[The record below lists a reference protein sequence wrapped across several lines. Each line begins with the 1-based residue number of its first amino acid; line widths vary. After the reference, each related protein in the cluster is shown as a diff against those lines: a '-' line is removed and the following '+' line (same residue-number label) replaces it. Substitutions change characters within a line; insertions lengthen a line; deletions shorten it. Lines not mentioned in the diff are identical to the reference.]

1 MDLDFEELPQS
12 GNASNTAKWFQENPD
27 INAGKILD
35 GLLGLKTEFP
45 DESSNPG
52 STGTASSGEISKPSS
67 IGVLDHTT
75 ANLLQMSVPDPST
88 TFLDIGTELGHSLYE
103 DDPFNLETL
112 LPSNFNVN
120 QLDMLPSSP
129 DGSAHN
135 GHGQHHFQNNNNQHI
150 LNAHGAEASMAI
162 TAKAIME
169 NNNIGHNLSMHPNNH
184 HGVHNHK
191 GGRYTDIT
199 KSYTDT
205 THQSTFH
212 FPETTI
218 SPMSGPPGSGSSGPH
233 RLPLD
238 PMQPMAFNSV
248 IKTEP
253 GAYIKREDNNNAPPN
268 LMQLHPPHIM
278 REHML
283 NEGYLLHHNTSP
295 MSSMSLPGSP
305 PGGISNHEKNQAAM
319 VMASLSSGGGPR
331 MGPGGHLGLPQ
342 SPPNPH
348 GGGHGGSPH
357 TPQPGGQG
365 QHHGGGKM
373 RTPTPSTSRKKSA
386 NEPTPEEEELAN
398 IPSLQMRIK
407 ILQQRVRHLFFMIS
421 WQLFKVTILKLG
433 FAKLNVK
440 SYERID

>member
-12 GNASNTAKWFQENPD
+12 GNAGNTAKWFQEHPD

-45 DESSNPG
+45 DESSNQG
-52 STGTASSGEISKPSS
+52 STGTGSSAASSGGLEKPPEM
-67 IGVLDHTT
+67 GGLDHAT

-88 TFLDIGTELGHSLYE
+88 TFLDIGTEIGGHSLYE

-129 DGSAHN
+129 GSHH
-135 GHGQHHFQNNNNQHI
+135 GHGSNHHSHHFQNNNNQHI

-169 NNNIGHNLSMHPNNH
+169 NNNIGHNLSIHSNNH
-184 HGVHNHK
+184 HSQN
-191 GGRYTDIT
+191 GGHSS
-199 KSYTDT
+199 KNGH
-205 THQSTFH
+205 HQSAH
-212 FPETTI
+212 QSIGMNLYPETTI
-218 SPMSGPPGSGSSGPH
+218 SPMSGPPGGPPH
-233 RLPLD
+233 SRPPVD
-238 PMQPMAFNSV
+238 PMQPMGPFNTQ

-253 GAYIKREDNNNAPPN
+253 VAYIKREDNNNAPIS
-268 LMQLHPPHIM
+268 LMQLHPPH
-278 REHML
+278 HML
-283 NEGYLLHHNTSP
+283 NEGYLLHHTTSP
-295 MSSMSLPGSP
+295 MSTGMSSPGSP

-319 VMASLSSGGGPR
+319 VMASLSSGGAGGPPR
-331 MGPGGHLGLPQ
+331 MGPGGGQHGLPH
-342 SPPNPH
+342 SPPSNHPH
-348 GGGHGGSPH
+348 GGPSPH
-357 TPQPGGQG
+357 PGGHPGGQ
-365 QHHGGGKM
+365 HPGGGKM

-407 ILQQRVRHLFFMIS
+407 ILQQRVCSLIIFYNACNYLRLLKIHKVC
-421 WQLFKVTILKLG
+421 FKM
-433 FAKLNVK
+433 
-440 SYERID
+440 

>member
-12 GNASNTAKWFQENPD
+12 GNASITAKWFKEHQD

-35 GLLGLKTEFP
+35 SLLGLKTEFP

-52 STGTASSGEISKPSS
+52 STGTSSTASSGEISKPSS
-67 IGVLDHTT
+67 MGVLDHTT
-75 ANLLQMSVPDPST
+75 ANLLQMSVPDPGN
-88 TFLDIGTELGHSLYE
+88 TFLDISTELGHSLYE

-169 NNNIGHNLSMHPNNH
+169 NNNIGHNLSMHQNNH
-184 HGVHNHK
+184 HGGHHK
-191 GGRYTDIT
+191 GR
-199 KSYTDT
+199 YTDT

-218 SPMSGPPGSGSSGPH
+218 SPMSGPPGSGSGPH

-253 GAYIKREDNNNAPPN
+253 LPYIKREDNNNAPPN

-283 NEGYLLHHNTSP
+283 HEGYLLHHNTSP

-305 PGGISNHEKNQAAM
+305 PGGGISNHEKNQAAM

-407 ILQQRVRHLFFMIS
+407 ILQQRVRHLFFS
-421 WQLFKVTILKLG
+421 
-433 FAKLNVK
+433 
-440 SYERID
+440 